1 MAVELIEKLDYW
13 AFLLEKNV
21 SGISASS
28 RQPEKSCTLVKTN
41 SHYRL
46 DDLFV
51 TQK

>member
-13 AFLLEKNV
+13 AFLLP
-21 SGISASS
+21 ASS